1 MIYDVKTFE
10 PGEIILKEGEIGKGF
25 CILED
30 GELQVVRGEKILNEI
45 TSRGSMF
52 GELSELLMYKRDAS
66 IRAKSK
72 ASVKFFNIS
81 LPEFVEQNP
90 KFAVKII
97 RNLGRRL
104 IRMNEIAM
112 QGDARNNILKS
123 IDDKK
128 DGKSSD
134 QTIRLLVVEE
144 KEAIYSQIK
153 ESFSK
158 TGWVIEWLSS
168 EEEAVKLCD
177 NEYFSAIIVSCS
189 LPDEGAID
197 LKRKLK
203 TNPMSARTPVVGLL
217 TKGDERAKK
226 EAMEVGFSSFIAK
239 PIEKN
244 KALSTLYEVL
254 NLDFSDQ
261 YFNLLEGALYFR
273 VPATLNEELLRQIQ
287 RSFKSRISD
296 AINDGIEKM
305 VVDVSQLSEVWA
317 ESIQLVTD
325 LAEHL
330 EQIENPFKT
339 AFVAEGDDS
348 ESWNKLD
355 GCEDWVVCNSVK
367 TAVEKL
373 SELIDPA

>member
-1 MIYDVKTFE
+1 MIYDVKVFE
-10 PGEIILKEGEIGKGF
+10 PGQLILKEGEIGKGF

-30 GELQVVRGEKILNEI
+30 GELQVVRGDKILNEI

-66 IRAKSK
+66 IRAKTK

-112 QGDARNNILKS
+112 QGDARNNILQS
-123 IDDKK
+123 VNDTSDS
-128 DGKSSD
+128 KSSD
-134 QTIRLLVVEE
+134 KTIRLLIVEE
-144 KEAIYSQIK
+144 KEAIFLQLK
-153 ESFSK
+153 EILVK
-158 TGWVIEWLSS
+158 TGWVIEWVAS
-168 EEEAVKLCD
+168 EEDAVRICD
-177 NEYFSAIIVSCS
+177 KEYFTAIIVSCS

-203 TNPMSARTPVVGLL
+203 TNPMSARTPVAGLL
-217 TKGDERAKK
+217 TKGDERSKK
-226 EAMEVGFSSFIAK
+226 EAMEVGYTNFISK

-244 KALSTLYEVL
+244 KVLSTLYQIL
-254 NLDFSDQ
+254 QLDFSDQ

-273 VPATLNEELLRQIQ
+273 VPATLNEELLGQIN
-287 RSFKSRISD
+287 RSFARRIGDS
-296 AINDGIEKM
+296 INEGIDKM

-330 EQIENPFKT
+330 ENIENPFKT
-339 AFVAEGDDS
+339 AFVAEGEDAV
-348 ESWNKLD
+348 SWNKLD
-355 GCEDWVVCNSVK
+355 GCEDWVVCDSVK
-367 TAVEKL
+367 VAVEKL
-373 SELIDPA
+373 TESFGPD

>member
-10 PGEIILKEGEIGKGF
+10 PGQLILKDGEIGKGF

-30 GELQVVRGEKILNEI
+30 GELQVVRGDKILNEI

-66 IRAKSK
+66 IRAKTK

-123 IDDKK
+123 ITEGQ
-128 DGKSSD
+128 DGKGGD
-134 QTIRLLVVEE
+134 QAIRLLVVEE
-144 KEAIYSQIK
+144 KETIFTQLR
-153 ESFSK
+153 ESLSK
-158 TGWVIEWLSS
+158 TGWVIEWVSS
-168 EEEAVKLCD
+168 EDEAVALCD
-177 NEYFSAIIVSCS
+177 KEYFSAIIVSCS
-189 LPDEGAID
+189 LPDNGAID

-203 TNPMSARTPVVGLL
+203 TNPMSARTPVAGLL
-217 TKGDERAKK
+217 TKGDQLSKNA
-226 EAMEVGFSSFIAK
+226 AMEVGYTAFISK
-239 PIEKN
+239 PIEQN
-244 KALSTLYEVL
+244 KALNTLYDIL
-254 NLDFSDQ
+254 KLDFSDQ

-273 VPATLNEELLRQIQ
+273 VPATLNEELLAQIN
-287 RSFKSRISD
+287 RSFSRRISS
-296 AINDGIEKM
+296 AINDGVNKL

-317 ESIQLVTD
+317 ESIQLVSD

-330 EQIENPFKT
+330 EQIDNPFKT
-339 AFVAEGDDS
+339 AFVVEGEES
-348 ESWNKLD
+348 SSWNKLD
-355 GCEDWVVCNSVK
+355 GCENWLICDSVK
-367 TAVEKL
+367 SSVEKL
-373 SELIDPA
+373 TSLD

>member
-1 MIYDVKTFE
+1 MVVIYDVKTFE
-10 PGEIILKEGEIGKGF
+10 PGELILKEGEIGKGF

-30 GELQVVRGEKILNEI
+30 GELQVVRGGKILNEI

-66 IRAKSK
+66 IRSK
-72 ASVKFFNIS
+72 TRASVKFFNIS

-123 IDDKK
+123 INDSGESSGK
-128 DGKSSD
+128 D
-134 QTIRLLVVEE
+134 QVTRILVVEE
-144 KEAIYSQIK
+144 KQAIFEQLR
-153 ESFSK
+153 ESLSK
-158 TGWVIEWLSS
+158 TGWVLEWVSN
-168 EEEAVKLCD
+168 EDEAVTICD
-177 NEYFSAIIVSCS
+177 KEYFSAIIVSCS
-189 LPDEGAID
+189 LPDNGAID

-203 TNPMSARTPVVGLL
+203 TNPMSARTPVAGLL
-217 TKGDERAKK
+217 TKGDDRARN
-226 EAMEVGFSSFIAK
+226 AATDVGYTAFISK
-239 PIEKN
+239 PIEMN
-244 KALSTLYEVL
+244 KALNTLYEVL

-273 VPATLNEELLRQIQ
+273 VPATLNEELLAQIN
-287 RSFKSRISD
+287 RSFPRRISS
-296 AINDGIEKM
+296 AINDGVNKM

-330 EQIENPFKT
+330 EEIENPFKT
-339 AFVAEGDDS
+339 AFVAESEDS
-348 ESWNKLD
+348 SNWNRLD
-355 GCEDWVVCNSVK
+355 GCEDWLVCK
-367 TAVEKL
+367 TVRSAVSSL
-373 SELIDPA
+373 

>member
-1 MIYDVKTFE
+1 MIYEVQTFE
-10 PGEIILKEGEIGKGF
+10 PGELILKEGEIGKGF
-25 CILED
+25 CILEE
-30 GELQVVRGEKILNEI
+30 GELQVVRGDKILNEI

-66 IRAKSK
+66 IRAKTK

-112 QGDARNNILKS
+112 EGDARNNILKS
-123 IDDKK
+123 VADSGESSVK
-128 DGKSSD
+128 D
-134 QTIRLLVVEE
+134 QVTRLLIVEE
-144 KEAIYSQIK
+144 KRAIFEQLR
-153 ESFSK
+153 ESLSK
-158 TGWVIEWLSS
+158 TGWVLDWVSS
-168 EEEAVKLCD
+168 EDEAVTICD
-177 NEYFSAIIVSCS
+177 KEYFSAIVVSCS
-189 LPDEGAID
+189 LPDNGAID

-203 TNPMSARTPVVGLL
+203 TNPMSAKTPVAGLL
-217 TKGDERAKK
+217 TKGDDRAKND
-226 EAMEVGFSSFIAK
+226 AIEVGYSAFISK

-244 KALSTLYEVL
+244 KALNTLYEML

-273 VPATLNEELLRQIQ
+273 VPATLNEELLAQIN
-287 RSFKSRISD
+287 RSFSRRISA
-296 AINDGIEKM
+296 AINDGVDKM

-339 AFVAEGDDS
+339 AFVAEGEDS
-348 ESWNKLD
+348 SNWNKLD
-355 GCEDWVVCNSVK
+355 GCEDWAVCESVK
-367 TAVEKL
+367 SAVENLTK
-373 SELIDPA
+373 SELA

>member
-1 MIYDVKTFE
+1 MIYDVKTFD
-10 PGEIILKEGEIGKGF
+10 PGELILKEGEIGKGF

-30 GELQVVRGEKILNEI
+30 GELQVVRGDKILNEI

-66 IRAKSK
+66 IRAKTK

-112 QGDARNNILKS
+112 QGDARNNILQS
-123 IDDKK
+123 VNDSSESSK
-128 DGKSSD
+128 D
-134 QTIRLLVVEE
+134 QVTRILVVEE
-144 KEAIYSQIK
+144 KQAIFEHLR
-153 ESFSK
+153 ESLSK
-158 TGWVIEWLSS
+158 TGWVLEWVSS
-168 EEEAVKLCD
+168 EDEAVTICD
-177 NEYFSAIIVSCS
+177 KEYFSAIVVSCS
-189 LPDEGAID
+189 LPDNGAID

-203 TNPMSARTPVVGLL
+203 TNPMSAKTPVVGLL
-217 TKGDERAKK
+217 TKGDDRAKN
-226 EAMEVGFSSFIAK
+226 AATEVGYTAFISK

-244 KALSTLYEVL
+244 KALNTLYDVL

-261 YFNLLEGALYFR
+261 YFNHLEGALYFR
-273 VPATLNEELLRQIQ
+273 VPATLNEELLAQIN
-287 RSFKSRISD
+287 RSFPRRISS
-296 AINDGIEKM
+296 AINDGVDKM

-330 EQIENPFKT
+330 EEIENPFKT
-339 AFVAEGDDS
+339 AFVAEGEDS
-348 ESWNKLD
+348 SNWNKLD
-355 GCEDWVVCNSVK
+355 GCEDWVVCESVK
-367 TAVEKL
+367 SAVEN
-373 SELIDPA
+373 LIDSEKS

>member
-10 PGEIILKEGEIGKGF
+10 PGELILKEGEIGKGF

-30 GELQVVRGEKILNEI
+30 GELQVVRGDKILNEI

-66 IRAKSK
+66 IRAKTK

-112 QGDARNNILKS
+112 QGDARNNILQS
-123 IDDKK
+123 VNDSSESSK
-128 DGKSSD
+128 D
-134 QTIRLLVVEE
+134 QVTRILVVEE
-144 KEAIYSQIK
+144 KQAIFEQLR
-153 ESFSK
+153 ESLSK
-158 TGWVIEWLSS
+158 TGWVLEWVSS
-168 EEEAVKLCD
+168 EDEAVTICD
-177 NEYFSAIIVSCS
+177 KEYFSAIIVSCS
-189 LPDEGAID
+189 LPDNGAID

-203 TNPMSARTPVVGLL
+203 TNPMSAKTPVTGLL
-217 TKGDERAKK
+217 TKGDDRAKN
-226 EAMEVGFSSFIAK
+226 AATEVGYTAFISK

-244 KALSTLYEVL
+244 KALNTLYDVL

-261 YFNLLEGALYFR
+261 YFNHLEGALYFR
-273 VPATLNEELLRQIQ
+273 VPATLNEELLAQIN
-287 RSFKSRISD
+287 RSFPRRISS
-296 AINDGIEKM
+296 AINDGVDKM

-330 EQIENPFKT
+330 EEIENPFKT
-339 AFVAEGDDS
+339 AFVAEGEDS
-348 ESWNKLD
+348 SNWNKLD
-355 GCEDWVVCNSVK
+355 GCEDWVVCESVK
-367 TAVEKL
+367 SAVEN
-373 SELIDPA
+373 LIDSEKS

>member
-1 MIYDVKTFE
+1 MIYDVKTFD
-10 PGEIILKEGEIGKGF
+10 PGELILKEGEIGKGF

-30 GELQVVRGEKILNEI
+30 GELQVVRGDKILNEI

-66 IRAKSK
+66 IRAKTK

-112 QGDARNNILKS
+112 QGDARNNILQS
-123 IDDKK
+123 VNDSSESSK
-128 DGKSSD
+128 D
-134 QTIRLLVVEE
+134 QVTRILVVEE
-144 KEAIYSQIK
+144 KQAIFEQLR
-153 ESFSK
+153 ESLSK
-158 TGWVIEWLSS
+158 TGWVLEWVSS
-168 EEEAVKLCD
+168 EDEAVTICD
-177 NEYFSAIIVSCS
+177 KEYFSAIVVSCS
-189 LPDEGAID
+189 LPDNGAID

-203 TNPMSARTPVVGLL
+203 TNPMSAKTPVVGLL
-217 TKGDERAKK
+217 TKGDDRAKN
-226 EAMEVGFSSFIAK
+226 AATEVGYTAFISK

-244 KALSTLYEVL
+244 KALNTLYDVL

-261 YFNLLEGALYFR
+261 YFNHLEGALYFR
-273 VPATLNEELLRQIQ
+273 VPATLNEELLAQIN
-287 RSFKSRISD
+287 RSFPRRISS
-296 AINDGIEKM
+296 AINDGVDKM

-330 EQIENPFKT
+330 EEIENPFKT
-339 AFVAEGDDS
+339 AFVAEGEDS
-348 ESWNKLD
+348 SNWNKLD
-355 GCEDWVVCNSVK
+355 GCEDWVVCESVK
-367 TAVEKL
+367 SAVEN
-373 SELIDPA
+373 LIDSEKS

>member
-1 MIYDVKTFE
+1 MIYEVQTFE
-10 PGEIILKEGEIGKGF
+10 PGELILKEGEIGKGF
-25 CILED
+25 CILEE
-30 GELQVVRGEKILNEI
+30 GELQVVRGDKILNEI

-66 IRAKSK
+66 IRAKTK

-112 QGDARNNILKS
+112 EGDARNNILKS
-123 IDDKK
+123 VADSGESSVK
-128 DGKSSD
+128 D
-134 QTIRLLVVEE
+134 QVTRLLIVEE
-144 KEAIYSQIK
+144 KQAIFEQLR
-153 ESFSK
+153 ESLSK
-158 TGWVIEWLSS
+158 TGWVLDWVSS
-168 EEEAVKLCD
+168 EDEAVTICD
-177 NEYFSAIIVSCS
+177 KEYFSAIIVSCS
-189 LPDEGAID
+189 LPDNGAID

-203 TNPMSARTPVVGLL
+203 TNPMSAKTPVAGLL
-217 TKGDERAKK
+217 TKGDDRAKND
-226 EAMEVGFSSFIAK
+226 AIEVGYSAFISK

-244 KALSTLYEVL
+244 KALNTLYEML

-273 VPATLNEELLRQIQ
+273 VPATLNEELLAQIN
-287 RSFKSRISD
+287 RSFSRRISA
-296 AINDGIEKM
+296 AINDGVDKM

-339 AFVAEGDDS
+339 AFVAEGEDS
-348 ESWNKLD
+348 SNWNKLD
-355 GCEDWVVCNSVK
+355 GCEDWAVCESVK
-367 TAVEKL
+367 SAVENLTK
-373 SELIDPA
+373 SELA

>member
-10 PGEIILKEGEIGKGF
+10 PGELILKEGEIGKGF

-30 GELQVVRGEKILNEI
+30 GELQVVRGDKILNEI

-66 IRAKSK
+66 IRAKTK

-112 QGDARNNILKS
+112 QGDARNNILQS
-123 IDDKK
+123 VNDSSESSK
-128 DGKSSD
+128 D
-134 QTIRLLVVEE
+134 QVTRILVVEE
-144 KEAIYSQIK
+144 KQAIFEQLR
-153 ESFSK
+153 ESLSK
-158 TGWVIEWLSS
+158 TGWVLEWVSS
-168 EEEAVKLCD
+168 EDEAVTICD
-177 NEYFSAIIVSCS
+177 KEYFSAIVVSCS
-189 LPDEGAID
+189 LPDNGAID

-203 TNPMSARTPVVGLL
+203 TNPMSAKTPVVGLL
-217 TKGDERAKK
+217 TKGDDRAKN
-226 EAMEVGFSSFIAK
+226 AATEVGYTAFISK

-244 KALSTLYEVL
+244 KALNTLYDVL

-261 YFNLLEGALYFR
+261 YFNHLEGALYFR
-273 VPATLNEELLRQIQ
+273 VPATLNEELLAQIN
-287 RSFKSRISD
+287 RSFPRRISS
-296 AINDGIEKM
+296 AINDGVDKM

-330 EQIENPFKT
+330 EEIENPFKT
-339 AFVAEGDDS
+339 AFVAEGEDS
-348 ESWNKLD
+348 SNWNKLD
-355 GCEDWVVCNSVK
+355 GCEDWVVCESVK
-367 TAVEKL
+367 SAVEN
-373 SELIDPA
+373 LIDSEKS

>member
-1 MIYDVKTFE
+1 MIYDVKVFE
-10 PGEIILKEGEIGKGF
+10 PGELILKEGEIGKGF

-30 GELQVVRGEKILNEI
+30 GELQVIRGDKILNEI

-66 IRAKSK
+66 IRAKTK

-112 QGDARNNILKS
+112 QGDARNNILKT
-123 IDDKK
+123 IDEGNESKGADKA
-128 DGKSSD
+128 
-134 QTIRLLVVEE
+134 IRLLIVEE
-144 KEAIYSQIK
+144 KEAIFTQLK
-153 ESFSK
+153 ESLDK
-158 TGWVIEWLSS
+158 TGWVLEWVSS
-168 EEEAVKLCD
+168 EDEAVKLCD
-177 NEYFSAIIVSCS
+177 KEYFTAIIVSCS
-189 LPDEGAID
+189 LPDEGAVD

-203 TNPMSARTPVVGLL
+203 TNPMSARTPVAGLL
-217 TKGDERAKK
+217 TKGDERSKK
-226 EAMEVGFSSFIAK
+226 DAMDVGYTSFISK

-244 KALSTLYEVL
+244 KALSTLYGIL
-254 NLDFSDQ
+254 QLDFSDQ

-273 VPATLNEELLRQIQ
+273 VPATLNEELLSQIN
-287 RSFKSRISD
+287 RSFARRISD
-296 AINDGIEKM
+296 SINDGIDKM

-339 AFVAEGDDS
+339 AFVADGEDAG
-348 ESWNKLD
+348 SWNKLD
-355 GCEDWVVCNSVK
+355 GCEDWIVCGSVK
-367 TAVEKL
+367 AAVEKL
-373 SELIDPA
+373 SGKTGAE

>member
-1 MIYDVKTFE
+1 
-10 PGEIILKEGEIGKGF
+10 
-25 CILED
+25 
-30 GELQVVRGEKILNEI
+30 
-45 TSRGSMF
+45 
-52 GELSELLMYKRDAS
+52 
-66 IRAKSK
+66 
-72 ASVKFFNIS
+72 
-81 LPEFVEQNP
+81 
-90 KFAVKII
+90 
-97 RNLGRRL
+97 
-104 IRMNEIAM
+104 
-112 QGDARNNILKS
+112 
-123 IDDKK
+123 
-128 DGKSSD
+128 
-134 QTIRLLVVEE
+134 
-144 KEAIYSQIK
+144 
-153 ESFSK
+153 
-158 TGWVIEWLSS
+158 
-168 EEEAVKLCD
+168 
-177 NEYFSAIIVSCS
+177 
-189 LPDEGAID
+189 
-197 LKRKLK
+197 
-203 TNPMSARTPVVGLL
+203 MSARTPVVGLL

>member
-1 MIYDVKTFE
+1 MIYEVQTFE
-10 PGEIILKEGEIGKGF
+10 PGELILKEGEIGKGF
-25 CILED
+25 CILEE
-30 GELQVVRGEKILNEI
+30 GELQVVRGDKILNEI

-66 IRAKSK
+66 IRAKTK

-112 QGDARNNILKS
+112 EGDARNNILKS
-123 IDDKK
+123 VADSGESSVK
-128 DGKSSD
+128 D
-134 QTIRLLVVEE
+134 QVTRLLIVEE
-144 KEAIYSQIK
+144 KRAIFEQLR
-153 ESFSK
+153 ESLSK
-158 TGWVIEWLSS
+158 TGWVLDWVSS
-168 EEEAVKLCD
+168 EDEAVTICD
-177 NEYFSAIIVSCS
+177 KEYFSAIIVSCS
-189 LPDEGAID
+189 LPDNGAID

-203 TNPMSARTPVVGLL
+203 TNPMSAKTPVAGLL
-217 TKGDERAKK
+217 TKGDDRAKND
-226 EAMEVGFSSFIAK
+226 AIEVGYSAFISK

-244 KALSTLYEVL
+244 KALNTLYEML

-273 VPATLNEELLRQIQ
+273 VPATLNEELLAQIN
-287 RSFKSRISD
+287 RSFSRRISA
-296 AINDGIEKM
+296 AINDGVDKM

-339 AFVAEGDDS
+339 AFVAEGEDS
-348 ESWNKLD
+348 SNWNKLD
-355 GCEDWVVCNSVK
+355 GCEDWAVCESVK
-367 TAVEKL
+367 SAVENFTK
-373 SELIDPA
+373 SEFA

>member
-1 MIYDVKTFE
+1 MIYDVKSFE
-10 PGEIILKEGEIGKGF
+10 PGELILKEGEIGKGF

-30 GELQVVRGEKILNEI
+30 GELQVVRGDKILNEI

-66 IRAKSK
+66 IRAKTK

-123 IDDKK
+123 VNDSSESSGK
-128 DGKSSD
+128 D
-134 QTIRLLVVEE
+134 QVTRILVVEE
-144 KEAIYSQIK
+144 KQAIFEQLR
-153 ESFSK
+153 ESLSK
-158 TGWVIEWLSS
+158 TGWVLEWVSS
-168 EEEAVKLCD
+168 EDEAVTICD
-177 NEYFSAIIVSCS
+177 KEYFSAIIVSCS
-189 LPDEGAID
+189 LPDNGAID

-203 TNPMSARTPVVGLL
+203 TNPMSAKTPVTGLL
-217 TKGDERAKK
+217 TKGDDRAKN
-226 EAMEVGFSSFIAK
+226 AATEVGYTAFISK

-244 KALSTLYEVL
+244 KALNTLYDVL

-261 YFNLLEGALYFR
+261 YFNHLEGALYFR
-273 VPATLNEELLRQIQ
+273 VPATLNEELLAQIN
-287 RSFKSRISD
+287 RSFPRRISS
-296 AINDGIEKM
+296 AINDGVDKM

-330 EQIENPFKT
+330 EEIENPFKT
-339 AFVAEGDDS
+339 AFVAEGEDS
-348 ESWNKLD
+348 SNWNKLD
-355 GCEDWVVCNSVK
+355 GCEDWVVCESVK
-367 TAVEKL
+367 SAVEN
-373 SELIDPA
+373 LIDSEKS

>member
-1 MIYDVKTFE
+1 MIYDVKNFE
-10 PGEIILKEGEIGKGF
+10 PGELILKEGEIGKGF

-30 GELQVVRGEKILNEI
+30 GELQVVRGDKILNEI

-66 IRAKSK
+66 IRAKTK

-123 IDDKK
+123 VNDSGESSSK
-128 DGKSSD
+128 D
-134 QTIRLLVVEE
+134 QVTRILVVEE
-144 KEAIYSQIK
+144 KQAIFEQLR
-153 ESFSK
+153 ESLSK
-158 TGWVIEWLSS
+158 TGWVLEWVSS
-168 EEEAVKLCD
+168 EDEAVTICD
-177 NEYFSAIIVSCS
+177 KEYFSAIIVSCS
-189 LPDEGAID
+189 LPDNGAID

-203 TNPMSARTPVVGLL
+203 TNPMSAKTAVAGLL
-217 TKGDERAKK
+217 TKGDDRAKN
-226 EAMEVGFSSFIAK
+226 AATDVGYTAFISK

-244 KALSTLYEVL
+244 KALNTLYDVL

-273 VPATLNEELLRQIQ
+273 VPATLNEELLAQIN
-287 RSFKSRISD
+287 RSFARRIGS
-296 AINDGIEKM
+296 AINDGVDKM

-339 AFVAEGDDS
+339 AFVAEGEDS
-348 ESWNKLD
+348 SNWNKLD
-355 GCEDWVVCNSVK
+355 GCEDWVVCESVK
-367 TAVEKL
+367 SAVENL
-373 SELIDPA
+373 TNSEQG

>member
-30 GELQVVRGEKILNEI
+30 GELQVIRGEKILNEI

-66 IRAKSK
+66 IRAKTK

-168 EEEAVKLCD
+168 EDEAVKLCD

-226 EAMEVGFSSFIAK
+226 EAMEVGFSYFIAK

-244 KALSTLYEVL
+244 KALSTLYEIL

-287 RSFKSRISD
+287 RSFDSRISD

-367 TAVEKL
+367 TAVGKL
-373 SELIDPA
+373 SGIIDPA

>member
-1 MIYDVKTFE
+1 MIYDVKAFE
-10 PGEIILKEGEIGKGF
+10 PGELILKEGEIGKGF

-30 GELQVVRGEKILNEI
+30 GELQVVRGDKILNEI

-66 IRAKSK
+66 IRAKTKS
-72 ASVKFFNIS
+72 SVKFFNIS

-112 QGDARNNILKS
+112 QGDARNNILQS
-123 IDDKK
+123 VNDSSESSK
-128 DGKSSD
+128 D
-134 QTIRLLVVEE
+134 QVTRILVVEE
-144 KEAIYSQIK
+144 KQAIFEHLR
-153 ESFSK
+153 ESLSK
-158 TGWVIEWLSS
+158 TGWVLEWVSS
-168 EEEAVKLCD
+168 EDEAVTICD
-177 NEYFSAIIVSCS
+177 KEYFSAIVVSCS
-189 LPDEGAID
+189 LPDNGAID

-203 TNPMSARTPVVGLL
+203 TNPMSAKTPVVGLL
-217 TKGDERAKK
+217 TKGDDRAKN
-226 EAMEVGFSSFIAK
+226 AATEVGYTAFISK

-244 KALSTLYEVL
+244 KALNTLYDVL

-261 YFNLLEGALYFR
+261 YFNHLEGALYFR
-273 VPATLNEELLRQIQ
+273 VPATLNEELLAQIN
-287 RSFKSRISD
+287 RSFPRRISS
-296 AINDGIEKM
+296 AINDGVDKM

-330 EQIENPFKT
+330 EEIENPFKT
-339 AFVAEGDDS
+339 AFVAEGEDS
-348 ESWNKLD
+348 SNWNKLD
-355 GCEDWVVCNSVK
+355 GCEDWVVCESVK
-367 TAVEKL
+367 SAVEN
-373 SELIDPA
+373 LIDSEKS

>member
-1 MIYDVKTFE
+1 MIYDVKSFE
-10 PGEIILKEGEIGKGF
+10 PGELILKEGEIGKGF

-30 GELQVVRGEKILNEI
+30 GELQVVRGDKILNEI

-66 IRAKSK
+66 IRAKTK

-123 IDDKK
+123 VNDSSESSGK
-128 DGKSSD
+128 D
-134 QTIRLLVVEE
+134 QVTRILVVEE
-144 KEAIYSQIK
+144 KQAIFEQLR
-153 ESFSK
+153 ESLSK
-158 TGWVIEWLSS
+158 TGWVLEWVSS
-168 EEEAVKLCD
+168 EDEAVTICD
-177 NEYFSAIIVSCS
+177 KEYFSAIMVSCS
-189 LPDEGAID
+189 LPDNGAID

-203 TNPMSARTPVVGLL
+203 TNPMSAKTPVTGLL
-217 TKGDERAKK
+217 TKGDDRAKN
-226 EAMEVGFSSFIAK
+226 AATEVGYTAFISK

-244 KALSTLYEVL
+244 KALNTLYDVL

-261 YFNLLEGALYFR
+261 YFNHLEGALYFR
-273 VPATLNEELLRQIQ
+273 VPATLNEELLAQIN
-287 RSFKSRISD
+287 RSFPRRISS
-296 AINDGIEKM
+296 AINDGVDKM

-330 EQIENPFKT
+330 EEIENPFKT
-339 AFVAEGDDS
+339 AFVAEGEGS
-348 ESWNKLD
+348 SNWNKLD
-355 GCEDWVVCNSVK
+355 GCEDWVVCESVK
-367 TAVEKL
+367 SAVEN
-373 SELIDPA
+373 LIDSEKS

>member
-1 MIYDVKTFE
+1 MIYDIKTFE
-10 PGEIILKEGEIGKGF
+10 PGELILKEGEIGKGF

-30 GELQVVRGEKILNEI
+30 GELQVVRGDKILNEI

-66 IRAKSK
+66 IRAKTK

-112 QGDARNNILKS
+112 QGDARNNILQS
-123 IDDKK
+123 VNDSSESSK
-128 DGKSSD
+128 D
-134 QTIRLLVVEE
+134 QVTRILVVEE
-144 KEAIYSQIK
+144 KQAIFEQLR
-153 ESFSK
+153 ESLSK
-158 TGWVIEWLSS
+158 TGWVLEWVSS
-168 EEEAVKLCD
+168 EDEAVTICD
-177 NEYFSAIIVSCS
+177 KEYFSAIIVSCS
-189 LPDEGAID
+189 LPDNGAID

-203 TNPMSARTPVVGLL
+203 TNPMSAKTPVTGLL
-217 TKGDERAKK
+217 TKGDDRAKN
-226 EAMEVGFSSFIAK
+226 AATEVGYTAFISK

-244 KALSTLYEVL
+244 KALNTLYDVL

-261 YFNLLEGALYFR
+261 YFNHLEGALYFR
-273 VPATLNEELLRQIQ
+273 VPATLNEELLAQIN
-287 RSFKSRISD
+287 RSFPRRISS
-296 AINDGIEKM
+296 AINDGVDKM

-330 EQIENPFKT
+330 EEIENPFKT
-339 AFVAEGDDS
+339 AFVAEGEDS
-348 ESWNKLD
+348 SNWNKLD
-355 GCEDWVVCNSVK
+355 GCEDWVVCESVK
-367 TAVEKL
+367 SAVEN
-373 SELIDPA
+373 LIDSEKS

>member
-1 MIYDVKTFE
+1 MIYDVKSFE
-10 PGEIILKEGEIGKGF
+10 PGELILKEGEIGKGF

-30 GELQVVRGEKILNEI
+30 GELQVVRGDKILNEI

-66 IRAKSK
+66 IRAKTK

-123 IDDKK
+123 VNDSSESSGK
-128 DGKSSD
+128 D
-134 QTIRLLVVEE
+134 QVTRILVVEE
-144 KEAIYSQIK
+144 KQAIFEQLR
-153 ESFSK
+153 ESLSK
-158 TGWVIEWLSS
+158 TGWVLEWVSS
-168 EEEAVKLCD
+168 EDEAVTICD
-177 NEYFSAIIVSCS
+177 KEYFSAIIVSCS
-189 LPDEGAID
+189 LPDNGAID

-203 TNPMSARTPVVGLL
+203 TNPMSAKTPVSGLL
-217 TKGDERAKK
+217 TKGDDRAKN
-226 EAMEVGFSSFIAK
+226 AATEVGYTAFISK

-244 KALSTLYEVL
+244 KALNTLYEVL

-261 YFNLLEGALYFR
+261 YFNHLEGALYFR
-273 VPATLNEELLRQIQ
+273 VPATLNEELLAQIN
-287 RSFKSRISD
+287 RSFPRRISS
-296 AINDGIEKM
+296 AINDGVDKM

-330 EQIENPFKT
+330 EEIENPFKT
-339 AFVAEGDDS
+339 AFVAEGEDS
-348 ESWNKLD
+348 SNWNKLD
-355 GCEDWVVCNSVK
+355 GCEDWVVCESVK
-367 TAVEKL
+367 SAVEN
-373 SELIDPA
+373 LIDSEKS

>member
-1 MIYDVKTFE
+1 MYDVKTFE
-10 PGEIILKEGEIGKGF
+10 PGEIILREGEIGKGF
-25 CILED
+25 CILDD
-30 GELQVVRGEKILNEI
+30 GELQVIRGDKVLNEI

-66 IRAKSK
+66 IRAKTK

-123 IDDKK
+123 IDEGNDSK
-128 DGKSSD
+128 GGD
-134 QTIRLLVVEE
+134 QTTRLLIVEE
-144 KEAIYSQIK
+144 KEAIFEQLR
-153 ESFSK
+153 ESLSK
-158 TGWVIEWLSS
+158 TGWVLEWVSS
-168 EEEAVKLCD
+168 EDEAVSLCD
-177 NEYFSAIIVSCS
+177 KEYFSAIIVSCS
-189 LPDEGAID
+189 LPDNGAID

-203 TNPMSARTPVVGLL
+203 TNPMSARTPVAGLL
-217 TKGDERAKK
+217 TKGDNRTKDA
-226 EAMEVGFSSFIAK
+226 AMEVGYTSFISK

-244 KALSTLYEVL
+244 NALNSLYEIL

-273 VPATLNEELLRQIQ
+273 VPATLNEELLAQIN
-287 RSFKSRISD
+287 RSFSRRISS
-296 AINDGIEKM
+296 AINDGVDKM

-348 ESWNKLD
+348 SNWNKLD
-355 GCEDWVVCNSVK
+355 GCEDWAVCESVK
-367 TAVEKL
+367 SAVERL
-373 SELIDPA
+373 SESDS

>member
-10 PGEIILKEGEIGKGF
+10 PGELILKEGEIGKGF

-30 GELQVVRGEKILNEI
+30 GELQVVRGDKILNEI

-66 IRAKSK
+66 IRAKTK

-112 QGDARNNILKS
+112 QGDARNNILQS
-123 IDDKK
+123 VNDSSESSGK
-128 DGKSSD
+128 D
-134 QTIRLLVVEE
+134 QVTRILVVEE
-144 KEAIYSQIK
+144 KQAIFEHLR
-153 ESFSK
+153 ESLSK
-158 TGWVIEWLSS
+158 TGWVLEWVSS
-168 EEEAVKLCD
+168 EDEAVTICD
-177 NEYFSAIIVSCS
+177 KEYFSAIVVSCS
-189 LPDEGAID
+189 LPDNGAID

-203 TNPMSARTPVVGLL
+203 TNPMSAKTPVVGLL
-217 TKGDERAKK
+217 TKGDDRAKN
-226 EAMEVGFSSFIAK
+226 AATEVGYTAFISK

-244 KALSTLYEVL
+244 KALNTLYDVL

-261 YFNLLEGALYFR
+261 YFNHLEGALYFR
-273 VPATLNEELLRQIQ
+273 VPATLNEELLAQIN
-287 RSFKSRISD
+287 RSFPRRISS
-296 AINDGIEKM
+296 AINDGVDKM

-330 EQIENPFKT
+330 EEIENPFKT
-339 AFVAEGDDS
+339 AFVAEGEDS
-348 ESWNKLD
+348 SNWNKLD
-355 GCEDWVVCNSVK
+355 GCEDWVVCESVK
-367 TAVEKL
+367 SAVEN
-373 SELIDPA
+373 LIDSEKS

>member
-168 EEEAVKLCD
+168 EDEAVKLCD

>member
-1 MIYDVKTFE
+1 MIYEVQTFE
-10 PGEIILKEGEIGKGF
+10 PGELILKEGEIGKGF
-25 CILED
+25 CILEE
-30 GELQVVRGEKILNEI
+30 GELQVVRGDKILNEI

-66 IRAKSK
+66 IRAKTK

-112 QGDARNNILKS
+112 EGDARNNILKS
-123 IDDKK
+123 VNDSGESSVK
-128 DGKSSD
+128 D
-134 QTIRLLVVEE
+134 QVTRLLIVEE
-144 KEAIYSQIK
+144 KQAIFEQLR
-153 ESFSK
+153 ESLSK
-158 TGWVIEWLSS
+158 TGWVLDWVSS
-168 EEEAVKLCD
+168 EDEAVTICD
-177 NEYFSAIIVSCS
+177 KEYFSAIIVSCS
-189 LPDEGAID
+189 LPDNGAID

-203 TNPMSARTPVVGLL
+203 TNPMSAKTPVAGLL
-217 TKGDERAKK
+217 TKGDDRAKND
-226 EAMEVGFSSFIAK
+226 ATEVGYSAFISK

-244 KALSTLYEVL
+244 KALNTLYEML

-273 VPATLNEELLRQIQ
+273 VPATLNEELLAQIN
-287 RSFKSRISD
+287 RSFSRRISA
-296 AINDGIEKM
+296 AINDGVDKM

-339 AFVAEGDDS
+339 AFVAEGEDS
-348 ESWNKLD
+348 SNWNKLD
-355 GCEDWVVCNSVK
+355 GCEDWAVYESVK
-367 TAVEKL
+367 SAVENLIKF
-373 SELIDPA
+373 ELT

>member
-10 PGEIILKEGEIGKGF
+10 PGELILKEGEIGKGF

-30 GELQVVRGEKILNEI
+30 GELQVVRGDKILNEI

-66 IRAKSK
+66 IRAKTK

-112 QGDARNNILKS
+112 QGDARNNILQS
-123 IDDKK
+123 VNDSSESSGK
-128 DGKSSD
+128 D
-134 QTIRLLVVEE
+134 QVTRILVVEE
-144 KEAIYSQIK
+144 KQAIFEHLR
-153 ESFSK
+153 ESLSK
-158 TGWVIEWLSS
+158 TGWVLEWVSS
-168 EEEAVKLCD
+168 EDEAVTICD
-177 NEYFSAIIVSCS
+177 KEYFSAIIVSCS
-189 LPDEGAID
+189 LPDNGAID

-203 TNPMSARTPVVGLL
+203 TNPMSAKTPVVGLL
-217 TKGDERAKK
+217 TKGDDRAKN
-226 EAMEVGFSSFIAK
+226 AATEVGYTAFISK

-244 KALSTLYEVL
+244 KALNTLYDVL

-261 YFNLLEGALYFR
+261 YFNHLEGALYFR
-273 VPATLNEELLRQIQ
+273 VPATLNEELLAQIN
-287 RSFKSRISD
+287 RSFPRRISS
-296 AINDGIEKM
+296 AINDGVDKM

-330 EQIENPFKT
+330 EEIENPFKT
-339 AFVAEGDDS
+339 AFVAEGEDS
-348 ESWNKLD
+348 SNWNKLD
-355 GCEDWVVCNSVK
+355 GCEDWVVCESVK
-367 TAVEKL
+367 SAVEN
-373 SELIDPA
+373 LIDSEKS